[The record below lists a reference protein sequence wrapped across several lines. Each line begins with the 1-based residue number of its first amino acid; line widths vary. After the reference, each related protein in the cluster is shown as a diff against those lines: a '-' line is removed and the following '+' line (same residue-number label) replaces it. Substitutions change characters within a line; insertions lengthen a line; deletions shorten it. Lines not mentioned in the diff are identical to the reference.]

1 MVRDGERVRRR
12 LGAMLRFK
20 FEMEVEGR
28 VGETEVECSKEAT
41 RRLLDCVWFW
51 EDFRAMVVV
60 IGVEIL
66 LVCIAR
72 NGFRSFNGEYDGFV
86 GGAMDVGVVDACR
99 EGGVGGAEE
108 K

>member
-1 MVRDGERVRRR
+1 
-12 LGAMLRFK
+12 
-20 FEMEVEGR
+20 
-28 VGETEVECSKEAT
+28 
-41 RRLLDCVWFW
+41 
-51 EDFRAMVVV
+51 MVVV
-60 IGVEIL
+60 IGIEIL

-72 NGFRSFNGEYDGFV
+72 NGFRSLNGEYDGFV